1 MLVSANGFV
10 LFLRYGVNKTPHTSR
25 TFLRILLVSIK
36 TVFCSSVI
44 FASIPMVVNLFSR
57 ALAGVPRAPTTKDT
71 TVTFIFYILFSYLAR
86 SNYFSVFSISLS
98 STLVSQDIVKSFIC
112 YLWCSFSVTIISGLL
127 AVIKL
132 FVCAVKSKGFYKRHS
147 Q

>member
-44 FASIPMVVNLFSR
+44 FVSIPMVVNLFSR

-98 STLVSQDIVKSFIC
+98 STLVS
-112 YLWCSFSVTIISGLL
+112 
-127 AVIKL
+127 
-132 FVCAVKSKGFYKRHS
+132 
-147 Q
+147 

>member
-1 MLVSANGFV
+1 MVVSANGFV

-44 FASIPMVVNLFSR
+44 SVSIPMVVNLFSR

-112 YLWCSFSVTIISGLL
+112 YLWCSFSVTIMSGLL